1 MRERDRRKV
10 REVLEQLLA
19 ELRAYGVVALEWRTG
34 EDWAGDPAVW
44 VWVVLPADAE
54 ARGLWA
60 FDHRESIRDVIR
72 EAFLQAELE
81 DVFVYVSFRLADED
95 RARED
100 LEVLA
105 A

>member
-1 MRERDRRKV
+1 MRERDRRKI

-19 ELRAYGVVALEWRTG
+19 ELRGRGVVALEWRTG

-54 ARGLWA
+54 ARGLWDMKKLEA
-60 FDHRESIRDVIR
+60 ISERIR
-72 EAFLQAELE
+72 EALQEAEGE
-81 DVFVYVSFRLADED
+81 DLFVYTSFRLADEA

>member
-54 ARGLWA
+54 ARGLWDMKKLEA
-60 FDHRESIRDVIR
+60 ISGRIR
-72 EAFLQAELE
+72 EALQESGGE
-81 DVFVYVSFRLADED
+81 DLFIYTYFRLVDEP
-95 RARED
+95 RARAD